1 MKRTQRQIEK
11 DFLRI
16 RKVAESID
24 VISINDIAKATNLSM
39 SEVYTSLA
47 RHPRIKE
54 KIMLELVEKRKNSGD
69 QIDTDTKYSESFDKP
84 ESLEISE
91 TASIYDEVFVIDA
104 SITGIENLCD
114 TLSEIA
120 KTNTKFILTSITIK
134 ELDKMQK
141 FKDLQADD
149 ARHILAMAAENPES
163 FYSVLIDETFETP
176 DDCIIHY
183 CATNPGA
190 TLLTS
195 DKSMALKARMYGVK
209 THYFKQHQRYSDNS
223 QQSCSHDKAMTLFAA
238 RKEGDKLLISDFTT
252 ANSSILVISQGIEY
266 TKGEYELKIGDEIYI
281 ANKKTDYMTFAHYQ
295 ITTLSAKNNCSLI
308 YSKRFYNVSDNFSS
322 LPKAG
327 YKSFMRDFN
336 RRYSL

>member
-39 SEVYTSLA
+39 SEVYTSLS

-176 DDCIIHY
+176 DDCIVKY
-183 CATNPGA
+183 CAEHKEQVILMTA
-190 TLLTS
+190 
-195 DKSMALKARMYGVK
+195 DKTMALKARMYGVK
-209 THYFKQHQRYSDNS
+209 TKYLKQIDNV
-223 QQSCSHDKAMTLFAA
+223 CTLFVAK
-238 RKEGDKLLISDFTT
+238 RIKNQLCISDFNTEFR
-252 ANSSILVISQGIEY
+252 SIEVISSGLKVNDGIFN
-266 TKGEYELKIGDEIYI
+266 LKPGDDVYLVTRK
-281 ANKKTDYMTFAHYQ
+281 ADYLTFAHYQ
-295 ITTLSAKNNCSLI
+295 MISVADENNCMLVYSARIYEPEEISDLPNAEYRRMVQGFRQRISL
-308 YSKRFYNVSDNFSS
+308 
-322 LPKAG
+322 
-327 YKSFMRDFN
+327 
-336 RRYSL
+336 